1 MTHFSESVACVNCM
15 IEVVREQVFMLML
28 LSKTF
33 APTHIETEKQINGIN
48 NKFQRQTLKPINDI
62 CLSSET
68 NIINL
73 QYFSTNQ
80 FELQI
85 HNDSDV
91 ISLNVFLL
99 SDISLQFKLSRIK
112 KTTLT
117 ASCKFL

>member
-1 MTHFSESVACVNCM
+1 M
-15 IEVVREQVFMLML
+15 
-28 LSKTF
+28 
-33 APTHIETEKQINGIN
+33 
-48 NKFQRQTLKPINDI
+48 
-62 CLSSET
+62 
-68 NIINL
+68 

-80 FELQI
+80 FELRI

-99 SDISLQFKLSRIK
+99 SDISLQYKLLRIK